1 MGPLKRAVGLL
12 IGVVLLGVAG
22 TAWASGDDTPI
33 VSNTGVS
40 SITTTSAVL
49 GGGVDPNKEPTTYRF
64 EYGLSASYGSQ
75 TAPGSLA
82 KDHTVHPVSAAIGGL
97 DPATSYH
104 FRLVATNKHG
114 TTRGPDRTFT
124 TLTTGTPGPG
134 PAPGPAPPQGDSEP
148 TPEPKLGT
156 SVLVAPSR
164 GRLSVRKPGSA
175 GFVPLELGA
184 ELPVGTQVDAS
195 AGTLSL
201 TAALPSGRT
210 QTGTFGGG
218 RFKLAQDKRGYVDL
232 YLRGRYCTTTRG
244 SAVASAAA
252 NKPSGRRLWG
262 RDHGGRFR
270 THGRNSHA
278 TVRGTRW
285 LVADSCK
292 GTFTRVMSGSVV
304 VRDTVRN
311 KRLVLDAGEHYLARR
326 R

>member
-1 MGPLKRAVGLL
+1 MGPLKRAVGVL

-33 VSNTGVS
+33 LSNTSVS

-64 EYGLSASYGSQ
+64 EYGLSPSYGSQ

-82 KDHTVHPVSAAIGGL
+82 KDDTVHPVSAAIGGL
-97 DPATSYH
+97 DPATTYH

-134 PAPGPAPPQGDSEP
+134 PAPPPGDSEP
-148 TPEPKLGT
+148 APEPKLGT

-164 GRLSVRKPGSA
+164 GQLSVRKPGAA
-175 GFVPLELGA
+175 GFVPLELGS
-184 ELPVGTQVDAS
+184 ELPVGSEVDAS
-195 AGTLSL
+195 NGSLAL
-201 TAALPSGRT
+201 TAALPSGKT

-232 YLRGRYCTTTRG
+232 YLRGRYCAPAKAGVVT
-244 SAVASAAA
+244 AAA
-252 NKPSGRRLWG
+252 KPRSGRRLWG

-311 KRLVLDAGEHYLARR
+311 KRLVLGAGERYLARPR